1 MEKKE
6 TIIQDDYHPIK
17 GNLNNTTPKIYSHY
31 WISLGFSILF
41 GMIMKL
47 LFSLKRED
55 IGKKSILTGIPILRT
70 KFFLCPTLLNL
81 TLFIYI
87 IYLYNKSSLKQNYN
101 NSIIKYLKKIRCG
114 YLITN
119 LILFFYFF
127 LIYHKVF
134 IPVFKV
140 SKFKMS
146 GHVFASILSGA
157 MLIHLNITSKIFIDS
172 NIEINNM
179 KIFSLISK
187 ILLYHNVYVIFW
199 SSWIFHTVVDLLL
212 SFFFGIMS
220 LSFIHLSNFDK
231 LILTL
236 MDTRIKIKKKNN
248 FLYENNLNENKKT
261 Q

>member
-1 MEKKE
+1 MENKE
-6 TIIQDDYHPIK
+6 NIIEDEYHPIK
-17 GNLNNTTPKIYSHY
+17 GNLNNTTPKIYFHY
-31 WISLGFSILF
+31 WIYLGISMFF
-41 GMIMKL
+41 GAIMKIIY
-47 LFSLKRED
+47 SLKREV

-70 KFFLCPTLLNL
+70 QFFLCPTLLNL
-81 TLFIYI
+81 ILFIYI

-101 NSIIKYLKKIRCG
+101 NSIIKFLKKIRCG
-114 YLITN
+114 FLITN

-140 SKFKMS
+140 SKFKIS

-172 NIEINNM
+172 NIEIYNM

-187 ILLYHNVYVIFW
+187 FLLFHSVYVIFW
-199 SSWIFHTVVDLLL
+199 SSWIFHNIIDLFL
-212 SFFFGIMS
+212 SFIFGTMS
-220 LSFIHLSNFDK
+220 LSFIHFSNFDK

-236 MDTRIKIKKKNN
+236 IDTRIKTKKKKN
-248 FLYENNLNENKKT
+248 FIYESNLNENKKS

>member
-1 MEKKE
+1 MENKE
-6 TIIQDDYHPIK
+6 NIIEDEYHQIK
-17 GNLNNTTPKIYSHY
+17 GNLNNTTPKIYFHY
-31 WISLGFSILF
+31 WIYLGISMFF
-41 GMIMKL
+41 GAIMKIIY
-47 LFSLKRED
+47 SLKREV

-70 KFFLCPTLLNL
+70 QFFLCPTLLNL
-81 TLFIYI
+81 ILFIYI

-101 NSIIKYLKKIRCG
+101 NSIIKFLKKIRCG
-114 YLITN
+114 FLITN

-140 SKFKMS
+140 SKFKIS
-146 GHVFASILSGA
+146 GHVFASMLSGA

-172 NIEINNM
+172 NIEIYNM

-187 ILLYHNVYVIFW
+187 FLLFHSVYVIFW
-199 SSWIFHTVVDLLL
+199 SSWIFHNIIDLFL
-212 SFFFGIMS
+212 SFIIGTMS
-220 LSFIHLSNFDK
+220 LSFIHFSNFDK

-236 MDTRIKIKKKNN
+236 IDTRIKTKKKNN
-248 FLYENNLNENKKT
+248 FIYESNLNENKKS

>member
-6 TIIQDDYHPIK
+6 NIIKNDYHPIK
-17 GNLNNTTPKIYSHY
+17 ADLNYTTPKIYFHY
-31 WISLGFSILF
+31 WIYLGISMFF
-41 GMIMKL
+41 GAIMKIIY
-47 LFSLKRED
+47 SLKREV

-70 KFFLCPTLLNL
+70 QFFLCPTLLNL
-81 TLFIYI
+81 VLFTYL
-87 IYLYNKSSLKQNYN
+87 IYLYNKSSLKQIFN
-101 NSIIKYLKKIRCG
+101 NSIIKYLKKIRFG

-119 LILFFYFF
+119 IILFFYFF
-127 LIYHKVF
+127 LIYNKVF

-140 SKFKMS
+140 SKFKIS

-172 NIEINNM
+172 NIEIYNM

-187 ILLYHNVYVIFW
+187 FLLFHSVYVIFW
-199 SSWIFHTVVDLLL
+199 SSWIFHNIIDLFL
-212 SFFFGIMS
+212 SFIFGTMS
-220 LSFIHLSNFDK
+220 LSFIHFSNFDK

-236 MDTRIKIKKKNN
+236 IDTRIKTKKKNN
-248 FLYENNLNENKKT
+248 FIYESNLNENKKS